1 MELLE
6 KLLKKF
12 LAELSDT
19 REETLGRI
27 HYEIFR
33 KEILKSTP
41 EVVSIGLP
49 KVILDVIKE
58 ETLKDFPE

>member
-12 LAELSDT
+12 LAELSGT
-19 REETLGRI
+19 REETPGRI